1 MSVTRIF
8 DGELECFIP
17 HIDTIAEG
25 MDNMMDK
32 KKNESEDEEIYVEIE
47 LDEKTVTCSIVTIFS
62 VGEKDYIALLPLDE
76 NKENHDGNVW
86 IYGYAE
92 DGDDED
98 TEPDLIYIKDDDEYE
113 AASDAFEEYLD
124 SQDFDELID
133 EDDSDEDTTND

>member
-1 MSVTRIF
+1 
-8 DGELECFIP
+8 
-17 HIDTIAEG
+17 
-25 MDNMMDK
+25 MMDK

-47 LDEKTVTCSIVTIFS
+47 LDDKTVTCSIVTIFS

-86 IYGYAE
+86 IYGYVE